1 MCTMQTIERGGGG
14 GGGGG
19 GVDVSDEEEQEIIPL
34 YHLALGSSSNSGG
47 IACARSVGLSA
58 ATIARAEQVKHCIL
72 EKQQIPANTAIKATL
87 PQSQRAK
94 LRAFLAL

>member
-1 MCTMQTIERGGGG
+1 
-14 GGGGG
+14 
-19 GVDVSDEEEQEIIPL
+19 
-34 YHLALGSSSNSGG
+34 
-47 IACARSVGLSA
+47 
-58 ATIARAEQVKHCIL
+58 VKHCIL